1 MFMLWPDN
9 YVFLLFFFKGVSSV
23 NSFNGEGSKKRP
35 NPAVDDN
42 PQKKIKIEHNK
53 VSFLNSLSN

>member
-1 MFMLWPDN
+1 M
-9 YVFLLFFFKGVSSV
+9 VSSV

-42 PQKKIKIEHNK
+42 PQKKIKIEHIK
-53 VSFLNSLSN
+53 VSFLNSLSNYALTYSSFFLDI